1 MIWQLHI
8 FSSGMLKKVKAR
20 LLTRAVQNSGYV
32 FARAYRTATVRE
44 PVPNGL
50 FQQPAS
56 VAFQRARSCGTH
68 EGHDGTPSPRLGII
82 IPDGKIF
89 SSALVLARRDVL
101 LRRNGSS
108 ASLRRN
114 ERSEPH
120 RSRRKYA
127 DRLAGSPAFPRNLGD
142 RH

>member
-50 FQQPAS
+50 FQQPAKTFVLALALFS
-56 VAFQRARSCGTH
+56 VAAGATVSGRIELISS
-68 EGHDGTPSPRLGII
+68 HDQNVRKHTDYSGGGVWLGAATGTPV
-82 IPDGKIF
+82 IPPG
-89 SSALVLARRDVL
+89 
-101 LRRNGSS
+101 
-108 ASLRRN
+108 
-114 ERSEPH
+114 
-120 RSRRKYA
+120 
-127 DRLAGSPAFPRNLGD
+127 
-142 RH
+142 